1 MKLSDITQ
9 STLTSQG
16 DRDKMIATRASHTMA
31 GLIPDA
37 RIVIYPDASHGAIFQ
52 YAPETVA
59 TTLEF
64 LNA

>member
-1 MKLSDITQ
+1 
-9 STLTSQG
+9 
-16 DRDKMIATRASHTMA
+16 MIATRASHTLA

-59 TTLEF
+59 QTLDF